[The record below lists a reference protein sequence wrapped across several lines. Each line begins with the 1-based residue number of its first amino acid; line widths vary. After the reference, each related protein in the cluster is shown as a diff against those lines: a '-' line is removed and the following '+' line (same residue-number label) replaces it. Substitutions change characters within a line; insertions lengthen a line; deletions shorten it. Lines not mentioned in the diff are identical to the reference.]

1 MEDTKKL
8 RVFVSNDVSPAGVKV
23 LEEHFTVDVLPNY
36 PEDELVKIIGDYD
49 GILTRSQIRF
59 SKRLIEAGKK
69 LKVIGRAGVGVDN
82 IDIATATAQG
92 IVVCNTPES
101 NTIAATEHTCAMILA
116 ITRHIPQAHQSIQ
129 EGKWDRKS
137 FDGIQ
142 LQGKTLGIIGVGRIG
157 SRVAKR
163 MQAMEM
169 TTIGYDPYITEE
181 RFKQVGVEPV
191 DFDTLLEKSDY
202 ITIHT
207 PHTKETNEI
216 ISAEAIAKMKDGVYF
231 INVARG
237 KCMDAQAVAAAL
249 KSGKIA
255 GAAIDV
261 YPNEPLTADTNPF
274 LGMPNV
280 VQTPHLGASTKEA
293 QVSVA
298 VDGAHS
304 VVDALLGRPVMTA
317 VNMNPISKEVA
328 RVIEPYFGLAERMGT
343 IGAFLAEGAVG
354 QIDIEYTGDLADT
367 ETAALSTALLK
378 GFLNPYMLGSVNF
391 INAPEMAKK
400 RNIDVREVKSHH
412 AGYFSTAIKL
422 IVKSKKGEHVVMGT
436 LFDGKVAKIVRI
448 DEYHVDFAPKGILL
462 LVPHID
468 RPNMIGQMAT
478 ILGAA
483 QININGMVVGNT
495 TKSDTNIMAI
505 AVDDDI
511 PNNVMLQLKGV
522 EGVLDVKLIDCEA

>member
-1 MEDTKKL
+1 MTMKI
-8 RVFVSNDVSPAGVKV
+8 FVSADVSKAGVEV
-23 LEEHFTVDVLPNY
+23 LKQHPDFEVDVQPNL
-36 PEDELVKIIGDYD
+36 PEDELVKIIGEYD
-49 GILTRSQIRF
+49 AMLTRSQIRF
-59 SKRLIEAGKK
+59 TKRLIDAGTK
-69 LKVIGRAGVGVDN
+69 LKVIGRCGVGVDN
-82 IDIATATAQG
+82 IDIPAATARG

-129 EGKWDRKS
+129 DGKWDRKS

-142 LQGKTLGIIGVGRIG
+142 LQGKTLGVIGVGRIG

-181 RFKQVGVEPV
+181 RAKQVGVELV
-191 DFDTLLEKSDY
+191 DFDTLLAKSDY

-207 PHTKETNEI
+207 PLTKETTAMIN
-216 ISAEAIAKMKDGVYF
+216 AEAIAKMKDGVRF

-237 KCMDAQAVAAAL
+237 KCMDMYAVAEAL

-261 YPNEPLTADTNPF
+261 YPSEPLKPEDNPF
-274 LGMPNV
+274 RGLFNV

-298 VDGAHS
+298 VDGAYG
-304 VVDALLGRPVMTA
+304 VIEALEGRPVMTA
-317 VNMNPISKEVA
+317 VNMSPIPKEVA
-328 RVIEPYFGLAERMGT
+328 QVIQPYFPLAEA
-343 IGAFLAEGAVG
+343 IGNIGIYLADGAVSEMEV
-354 QIDIEYTGDLADT
+354 EYTGDLAET
-367 ETAALSTALLK
+367 EIGALTTAVIK
-378 GFLNPYMLGSVNF
+378 GLLNPIMQESVNF
-391 INAPEMAKK
+391 VNAPDVAKK
-400 RNIDVREVKSHH
+400 RNIDVREIKSHK
-412 AGYFSTAIKL
+412 AGYFRTAIKL
-422 IVKSKKGEHVVMGT
+422 TVKTHVGQHVVMGT

-448 DEYHVDFAPKGILL
+448 DEYNVDFAPEGIIL

-468 RPNMIGQMAT
+468 RPNMIGKMAT
-478 ILGAA
+478 ILGANN
-483 QININGMVVGNT
+483 ININGMLVGNT

-505 AVDDDI
+505 AVTDDI
-511 PNNVMLQLKGV
+511 PNNIMLQLRGV
-522 EGVLDVKLIDCEA
+522 DGVLDVKLIDCRR